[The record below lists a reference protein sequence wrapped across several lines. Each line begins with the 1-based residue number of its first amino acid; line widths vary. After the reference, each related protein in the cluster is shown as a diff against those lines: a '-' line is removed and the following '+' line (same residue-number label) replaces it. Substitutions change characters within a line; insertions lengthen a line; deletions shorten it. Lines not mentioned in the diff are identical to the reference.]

1 VTKWLSDESNGRW
14 LMIIDNADDKD
25 IFLTSPSSAAP
36 LNKTKNKQAGLVGTP
51 ARDLGRLLPQTLNG
65 SYLITSREKS
75 VAVLL
80 AVDHADIINTDPM
93 SDTES
98 LTLLTKKLVGSYDQE
113 DAKQLVEK
121 LDFMP
126 LAITQAAAYINQNAP
141 RATIPKYLALL
152 AKGDSDRA
160 KLLSENVPDSRR
172 DGSRSNSCIATWH
185 ISFERIQQLRPSA
198 ARLLSLMSL
207 FNREGVW
214 EDLLV
219 GQYTA
224 LEDKRPMKWWHKTH
238 KRLSRRKKQ
247 KGKDK
252 GIMEAKIEE
261 SPEET
266 FEHDWHVLNDF
277 SLIATAA
284 DGVHFAMHSLVQYS
298 TKKWLEI
305 RGMLKAWERRYVF
318 LIHSLYPADL
328 TSDVEYP
335 LSEALK
341 PHLQRAMHCVP
352 AYDEMTVVWLD
363 LMFRFAPVAQD
374 GGAWEAAEF
383 TYKSLM
389 TTFGRMYGE
398 GDARVIACG
407 TRLCMQLLLQKSKY
421 TEAEAIYRDMLRMQ
435 QETLGPQHL
444 DTLRMMTYLGDAL
457 SKQHKRAEAEALYKE
472 EMKVRQQ
479 IYGFAHDETQWAV
492 GQRTIHLLCEGK
504 PANLLAFERDCFE
517 TRKDI
522 VGNKHDGEWHDALVG
537 RGLSATLGGDFQKA
551 EDVFSEL
558 LDYCEKTLGEND
570 EKVSQSMRWLAEA
583 YTGQERYPEAEKM
596 YRRVEDFVM
605 RTSDKQNED
614 VLFLK
619 LELARVLREQDKLKD
634 AEEYA
639 RMAVA
644 GYNEVLGKENDYT
657 AFAKY
662 ILATILHRQKCLEE
676 ALLMY
681 EEAYPILKSAG
692 GDEQGD
698 TKSCLKG
705 LTMAKKEL
713 ADTRAKEPPKIK
725 IHNTHDLMVS
735 LKESTPSFTGREKN
749 VPKLSPF
756 LLHLLRPVPLALRRS
771 RSSISC
777 RYTHHSTLQ
786 YRVSAPGLLVVG

>member
-25 IFLTSPSSAAP
+25 IFLSSPSSGAP
-36 LNKTKNKQAGLVGTP
+36 LNKTKDKQAGLVGTP
-51 ARDLGRLLPQTLNG
+51 TRDLGRLLPQTLNG

-98 LTLLTKKLVGSYDQE
+98 LTLLTKKLVGSHEQA
-113 DAKQLVEK
+113 DAEQLVKK

-126 LAITQAAAYINQNAP
+126 LAITQAAAYINANAP

-207 FNREGVW
+207 FNREGIW

-238 KRLSRRKKQ
+238 KKLSRRKKE
-247 KGKDK
+247 KEKAK
-252 GIMEAKIEE
+252 MEASTEE
-261 SPEET
+261 SLEEA
-266 FEHDWHVLNDF
+266 FEQDWRVLNDF

-305 RGMLKAWERRYVF
+305 QGRLKAWERRYVF
-318 LIHSLYPADL
+318 LIHALYPADL
-328 TSDVEYP
+328 TIDVDYP
-335 LSEALK
+335 LCEALK

-352 AYDEMTVVWLD
+352 AHDEMTIVWTD
-363 LMFRFAPVAQD
+363 LVFRFAQIARD
-374 GGAWEAAEF
+374 GGDYEAAAF

-389 TTFGRMYGE
+389 TLFGRMYGK
-398 GDARVIACG
+398 GDARVITCG
-407 TRLCMQLLLQKSKY
+407 TQLCMVLLLQEPKY
-421 TEAEAIYRDMLRMQ
+421 TEAEAMYRELLRMQ

-457 SKQHKRAEAEALYKE
+457 SKQHKRTEAETLYKE
-472 EMKVRQQ
+472 EMQLRQQ
-479 IYGFAHDETQWAV
+479 IYGFAHDETQWAI
-492 GQRTIHLLCEGK
+492 GQRTLHLMCEGK
-504 PANLLAFERDCFE
+504 PANLLAFERSCFE

-522 VGNKHDGEWHDALVG
+522 VGDKHDGEWHDALAM
-537 RGLSATLGGDFQKA
+537 RGLVYNSNGEFKEA
-551 EDVFSEL
+551 ESVFSEL
-558 LDYCEKTLGEND
+558 LEYCEKTLD
-570 EKVSQSMRWLAEA
+570 EDHEKITKSVRYLAWA
-583 YTGQERYPEAEKM
+583 YTGQERYPEAENM
-596 YRRVEDFVM
+596 FRRVESCSVREVDNQ
-605 RTSDKQNED
+605 DED
-614 VLFLK
+614 ALLLK
-619 LELARVLREQDKLKD
+619 LEMANILRKQDKWKE
-634 AEEYA
+634 AEQYA
-639 RMAVA
+639 DTAMK
-644 GYNEVLGKENDYT
+644 GYEETFGKHHNDT
-657 AFAKY
+657 VFAKY
-662 ILATILHRQKCLEE
+662 ILATILHGQERLEE
-676 ALLMY
+676 ALPMY
-681 EEAYPILKSAG
+681 EEAYPVLKDAG
-692 GDEQGD
+692 SGTQED
-698 TKSCLKG
+698 TSICLAN
-705 LTMAKKEL
+705 LT
-713 ADTRAKEPPKIK
+713 KIK
-725 IHNTHDLMVS
+725 NELVKRREKEASVIQATNSQDNVVS
-735 LKESTPSFTGREKN
+735 LDTPSLPSTIR
-749 VPKLSPF
+749 PTS
-756 LLHLLRPVPLALRRS
+756 HLLMPSPLPSYLLQLVPLALRRS

-777 RYTHHSTLQ
+777 RYMHHSTLQ
-786 YRVSAPGLLVVG
+786 YRLSAPGLVVVN